1 MDKYVLLCNKAGIPT
16 PMSFDKV
23 NKVVVPTI
31 SLLTDPDANYM
42 PEKPKEKPAPKTFKN
57 FMNGEAAGKKIGTFV
72 LAGGIAGL
80 ITYFVLAK
88 WVFKKEGDA
97 AAITTGPDIGAI

>member
-42 PEKPKEKPAPKTFKN
+42 PEKPKEKPPPKTFKN
-57 FMNGEAAGKKIGTFV
+57 FINGEAKAKKIGTFV

-80 ITYFVLAK
+80 IAYFVLSK
-88 WVFKKEGDA
+88 WVFKKDIDA
-97 AAITTGPDIGAI
+97 TAAITTPNINAL